1 VNWDSVGAKADWSAP
16 PPPPS
21 GSSGVLDIVRGQL
34 SDSEWGRLKED
45 PDFNKNCAR
54 IGKAV
59 VEEFKARYPG
69 ERVPM
74 AALASKGPKVKV
86 YAQADQQWVYEIAT
100 RHFGI
105 ARRDN

>member
-1 VNWDSVGAKADWSAP
+1 
-16 PPPPS
+16 
-21 GSSGVLDIVRGQL
+21 
-34 SDSEWGRLKED
+34 
-45 PDFNKNCAR
+45 
-54 IGKAV
+54 
-59 VEEFKARYPG
+59 
-69 ERVPM
+69 M